1 MDQVNNKCSKI
12 CIFVSL
18 KTIERTFLSFKFRL
32 RGHILN
38 FDLKYEMESN

>member
-12 CIFVSL
+12 RIFVSL

-32 RGHILN
+32 TGHILN
-38 FDLKYEMESN
+38 LDLKSKMESN